1 MSAPKKPRALRCA
14 VYTRKST
21 EEGLD
26 QAFNSLHAQ
35 REACEA
41 YVKSQAGEGWSLIR
55 TIYDDGGYSGGSME
69 RPALQA
75 LLADIEKGQ
84 VDVVVVYKV
93 DRLTRSLTDFAKIVE
108 RFDKRGVSFVSV
120 TQSFNTTTSMGRL
133 TLNVLLSFAQFERE
147 VASERIR
154 DKIGASRRKG
164 MWMGGSVPVGYDVKE
179 RKLVPNP
186 EEVAQVRHIFERY
199 TKLKSINELRLE
211 LKAQGVKSVAKTSMN
226 GIKRGGQH
234 FSRGAL
240 THLLRNRVYVGEVP
254 FKGAIYAGEHEGIV
268 ERALFDKA
276 QAILDENRRLHID
289 RPKTRLVFPLIGLI
303 FDDQGHP
310 MTPMHSQKDGKKRY
324 RYYVSRALIDKDRG
338 PAGSIPRVPA
348 HAVEEIV
355 MGVMGKVLV
364 GEGGGELGASVAPEP
379 EQLRAALRR
388 VELGAK
394 SILLRLDPS
403 SLNADDPSHS
413 ISVLAQR
420 LGGGSTVELDRDHV
434 VVNVPIQIQVRHG
447 MHHITMLGAEMVNS
461 FTQPDQIL
469 LKAITRA
476 HAWLQTILDGQIASI
491 QDLARHVGQDVGYVR
506 RTISLAF
513 LSPSITATV
522 VSGDQFVTSSLTEIL
537 EVDVALAWHNQRWI
551 ACGA

>member
-1 MSAPKKPRALRCA
+1 MSTPKKPRALRCA

-84 VDVVVVYKV
+84 VDVVIVYKV

-108 RFDKRGVSFVSV
+108 QFDKRGVSFVSV

-186 EEVAQVRHIFERY
+186 EEAAQVRQIFERY
-199 TKLKSINELRLE
+199 AKLKSINELRLE
-211 LKAQGVKSVAKTSMN
+211 LKREGVKSVVKTSAN
-226 GIKRGGQH
+226 GTKRGGQS

-240 THLLRNRVYVGEVP
+240 THLLRNRAYVGEVA

-268 ERALFDKA
+268 ERARFDEA

-303 FDDQGHP
+303 FDDHGHP
-310 MTPMHSQKDGKKRY
+310 MTPRHAQKDGNKRY

-348 HAVEEIV
+348 HTVEEIV
-355 MGVMGKVLV
+355 MGVMGKVLA
-364 GEGGGELGASVAPEP
+364 GEGGGKLGASAAPDP

-388 VELGAK
+388 VELGSK

-403 SLNADDPSHS
+403 RLNADDPSDHIS
-413 ISVLAQR
+413 ILAQR
-420 LGGGSTVELDRDHV
+420 LGAGSTLELDRDHV
-434 VVNVPIQIQVRHG
+434 VVSVLVQIQVRRG
-447 MHHITMLGAEMVNS
+447 MHQITMLGAEPVSS
-461 FTQPDQIL
+461 FAQPDQAL
-469 LKAITRA
+469 VKAIVRA
-476 HAWLQTILDGQIASI
+476 HAWLNMLLNGEVTSVDE
-491 QDLARHVGQDVGYVR
+491 LARASGHDRGYVR
-506 RTISLAF
+506 RVMSLAF
-513 LSPSITATV
+513 ISPTQTASAVDGLQPTV
-522 VSGDQFVTSSLTEIL
+522 PTLTDL
-537 EVDVALAWHNQRWI
+537 LDLRLPASWSKQRQI
-551 ACGA
+551 FGR

>member
-1 MSAPKKPRALRCA
+1 MSTLKKPRALRCA
-14 VYTRKST
+14 IYTRKST

-41 YVKSQAGEGWSLIR
+41 YVKSQAGEGWSLSR

-69 RPALQA
+69 RPALA
-75 LLADIEKGQ
+75 SLLADIEKGQ
-84 VDVVVVYKV
+84 VDIVVVYKV

-108 RFDKRGVSFVSV
+108 QFDKRGVSFVSV
-120 TQSFNTTTSMGRL
+120 TQAFNTTNSMGRL

-164 MWMGGSVPVGYDVKE
+164 MWMGGSVPVGYDVKD

-186 EEVAQVRHIFERY
+186 VEVRQVRHFFERY
-199 TKLKSINELRLE
+199 TQLKSINELRLE
-211 LKAQGVKSVAKTSMN
+211 LKAQSVKSVVKTSVN
-226 GIKRGGQH
+226 GTKRGGLH

-268 ERALFDKA
+268 ERSLFDQA

-310 MTPMHSQKDGKKRY
+310 MTPLHSQKGRHKRY

-355 MGVMGKVLV
+355 VGVMGKVLARD
-364 GEGGGELGASVAPEP
+364 GGGGVSAAHDP
-379 EQLRAALRR
+379 EQLRAALQR
-388 VELGAK
+388 VELGSK
-394 SILLRLDPS
+394 SIVLRLDPS
-403 SLNADDPSHS
+403 CLNADDPSYA
-413 ISVLAQR
+413 ISGLAQR
-420 LGGGSTVELDRDHV
+420 LGGGSVVELDRDHV
-434 VVNVPIQIQVRHG
+434 AVNIPVQIQVRRG
-447 MHHITMLGAEMVNS
+447 MHQIAMLGAEPVNS
-461 FTQPDQIL
+461 FAQPDAAVV
-469 LKAITRA
+469 KAIVRA
-476 HAWLQTILDGQIASI
+476 HAWLKVILDGEVDSI
-491 QDLARHVGQDVGYVR
+491 YSLSRMSQCDHGYVR
-506 RTISLAF
+506 RVLKLAF
-513 LSPSITATV
+513 LSPAKTEALLEGASPTPRLEDIVAAAQ
-522 VSGDQFVTSSLTEIL
+522 STSWAKCLY
-537 EVDVALAWHNQRWI
+537 
-551 ACGA
+551 